1 MTWAERKREE
11 LLAKLRGIEWELAF
25 WQTQAED
32 GGPLEKHQSQIDRLV
47 NQLQPVAALVR
58 GEIRTADLRG
68 DWPTFETQV
77 LDLHRIWQFFREKLA
92 LRFVDHFRDY
102 LLAADEFA
110 WACYRPAQENL
121 VAAGTLDRS
130 EVKEPPLVCFS
141 SVASPFT
148 IPRGASYRGELE
160 GGSPRDRTTRAIV
173 ESLPI
178 PVVAVPWYQIQHLP
192 DALVLGHEVGHV
204 VERDARVEGYVH
216 QLILDAV
223 RGTAERYGTEDDWQ
237 RWSSEAFADI
247 YGALCGGPAFV
258 SALSDFLLVPAG
270 RPAGGAGE
278 YPPANVRLAL
288 VVAALRATEVGI
300 PEGSAEGREVLR
312 AIEERWLH
320 EGVEV
325 HQPNEVPA
333 VATAIVHS
341 RYRQFNDLRLADVV
355 TFNGK
360 QMRTTARAL
369 LDGDPIG
376 TRDVRTL
383 MAAAAWAYADE
394 PEKYHTVNVPGRVL
408 QRVMA
413 IVEPGAR
420 ETRVMRT
427 EERAEADAVAAC
439 KLHKLLVQG
448 SLA

>member
-1 MTWAERKREE
+1 M
-11 LLAKLRGIEWELAF
+11 ELAF

-47 NQLQPVAALVR
+47 NQLQPVAGLVR
-58 GEIRTADLRG
+58 GDIRTADLRE
-68 DWPTFETQV
+68 DWPTLETQV

-92 LRFVDHFRDY
+92 LRFVDLFHDY

-121 VAAGTLDRS
+121 VAAGALDRS

-141 SVASPFT
+141 SVASPFS

-204 VERDARVEGYVH
+204 VERDARVEEYVRH
-216 QLILDAV
+216 LMVDAV
-223 RGTAERYGTEDDWQ
+223 RGTDERYGTQNDWQ

-270 RPAGGAGE
+270 RPAGGTGE
-278 YPPANVRLAL
+278 YPPANIRLAL
-288 VVAALRATEVGI
+288 VVAALRAAEIGV
-300 PEGSAEGREVLR
+300 PEASAEGGNVLQM
-312 AIEERWLH
+312 IEERWLQ
-320 EGVEV
+320 EGVEI
-325 HQPNEVPA
+325 HQGDEVLA
-333 VATAIVHS
+333 VATAIVGS
-341 RYRQFNDLRLADVV
+341 RYRQFNNLRLADVV

-360 QMRTTARAL
+360 QMRTTAHSL

-383 MAAAAWAYADE
+383 IAAAAWAYADK
-394 PEKYHTVNVPGRVL
+394 PERYHAVDVPGRVL
-408 QRVMA
+408 RQVMA
-413 IVEPGAR
+413 VVEPGAR
-420 ETRVMRT
+420 EALVMRT
-427 EERAEADAVAAC
+427 EERAKVDAVAAS
-439 KLHKLLVQG
+439 KLHELLVRG
-448 SLA
+448 SLI